1 MSDELFVLLLMC
13 GFVIGSGIV
22 LMKFLKYLAKAVK
35 AAHCRYRLKGKVENA
50 VVSCGGPGWTDCK
63 TRLCYTYRDR
73 YYKVVIKNAPKPL
86 KIGDEVDVFI
96 DPDYPTN
103 YWIPSDE
110 ELAQLD
116 K

>member
-1 MSDELFVLLLMC
+1 MPFELLFLLAAGL
-13 GFVIGSGIV
+13 FVIGFGCGIFKLSRCIDKSV
-22 LMKFLKYLAKAVK
+22 NRAR
-35 AAHCRYRLKGKVENA
+35 CRHRLKGKVENA

-96 DPDYPTN
+96 DPDYPAD

-110 ELAQLD
+110 ELAKPD